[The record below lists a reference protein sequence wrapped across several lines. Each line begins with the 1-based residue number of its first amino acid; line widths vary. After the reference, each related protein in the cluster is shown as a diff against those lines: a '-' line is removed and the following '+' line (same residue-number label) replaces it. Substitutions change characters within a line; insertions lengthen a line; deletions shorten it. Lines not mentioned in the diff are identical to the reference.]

1 MSERNQDQA
10 KRAFGTQFQTKADNN
25 KWVTVAEMAE
35 IGGPSIEAEE
45 IDTTTHDALD
55 GYRTFVQ
62 GLKDAGEVEAT
73 LNFNMKIKSH
83 TDALNDLHKGTLKP
97 RRIVFPDA
105 DKQEDRSYMEFMA
118 FAKGFEPE
126 FDIEDVIKA
135 EITFKVSG
143 KPKFVV
149 GGENI
154 ISGEEVNTGG
164 DTESDEE
171 SGD

>member
-25 KWVTVAEMAE
+25 RWVTVAEMAE
-35 IGGPSIEAEE
+35 ITGPGMEAEE
-45 IDTTTHDALD
+45 IDTTTHDALE

-62 GLKDAGEVEAT
+62 GLKDAGEVEQT

-83 TDALNDLHKGTLKP
+83 MDALNDLHKGTLRP

-105 DKQEDRSYMEFMA
+105 EAQEERSYMEFMA

-135 EITFKVSG
+135 TITFKVSG

-149 GGENI
+149 GGEN
-154 ISGEEVNTGG
+154 STASEEVTTGNT
-164 DTESDEE
+164 EE
-171 SGD
+171 SGV